1 MSLLLPARR
10 TKPGINIVPLI
21 DVLIVLI
28 FFILMT
34 MQFRNIST
42 LDITPPKMET
52 AGNDTAA
59 IESISVAINPA
70 GNLFLNDVLITE
82 KDLEDFLM
90 KAGETNKQQSVLV
103 LADKETALKYMTT
116 VMDVSRKAGLEKVR
130 LQVQGQ

>member
-1 MSLLLPARR
+1 MSSLLPTRR

-52 AGNDTAA
+52 AGKDKAT
-59 IESISVAINPA
+59 ESISVAINPA
-70 GNLFLNDVLITE
+70 GNLFLNDAQVTE
-82 KDLEDFLM
+82 EELGELLL
-90 KAGETNKQQSVLV
+90 KAAEANKEQSVLV
-103 LADKETALKYMTT
+103 LADQETALKYMTT

-130 LQVQGQ
+130 LQVKGL

>member
-1 MSLLLPARR
+1 MSSLLPSRR

-42 LDITPPKMET
+42 FDITPPKMET
-52 AGNDTAA
+52 AGDNKA
-59 IESISVAINPA
+59 IESISVAIDST
-70 GNLFLNDVLITE
+70 GSLFLNDAQVSE
-82 KDLEDFLM
+82 KELEEFFL
-90 KAGETNKQQSVLV
+90 KAAESNKQQSVLV
-103 LADKETALKYMTT
+103 LADQESALKYMTT
-116 VMDVSRKAGLEKVR
+116 VMDVSLKAGLEKVR

>member
-1 MSLLLPARR
+1 MSTLLPVRR
-10 TKPGINIVPLI
+10 AKPGINIVPLI

-52 AGNDTAA
+52 AGKDKAA
-59 IESISVAINPA
+59 VESISVAINPA
-70 GNLFLNDVLITE
+70 GSLFLNDALVTE
-82 KDLEDFLM
+82 KELEEFLM

-130 LQVQGQ
+130 LQVQGE